1 MKLFILII
9 ILKIILNQ
17 DIIEINSFETYKIN
31 KTENKYIFKYN
42 NLSDNKTDIIIYIS
56 PYKTDKILGRLL
68 ISTDLDTISNA
79 RASLLTSQNLKIF
92 YLNYENKKALTIN
105 SDDEINIG
113 KGFYYIVLFGD
124 ISCEL
129 EIFLSNEIRDL
140 SVNNSYYF
148 PSISNMT
155 SKYITSRINITD
167 NSYFLNIF
175 KNNKSCESIKIFEND
190 IKIKCNEEISE
201 YIKLNQQ
208 FIF

>member
-1 MKLFILII
+1 MKLFTSII

-92 YLNYENKKALTIN
+92 YEAA
-105 SDDEINIG
+105 
-113 KGFYYIVLFGD
+113 
-124 ISCEL
+124 
-129 EIFLSNEIRDL
+129 
-140 SVNNSYYF
+140 SVCGRCSLVKHSSTNA
-148 PSISNMT
+148 
-155 SKYITSRINITD
+155 
-167 NSYFLNIF
+167 
-175 KNNKSCESIKIFEND
+175 
-190 IKIKCNEEISE
+190 
-201 YIKLNQQ
+201 
-208 FIF
+208 